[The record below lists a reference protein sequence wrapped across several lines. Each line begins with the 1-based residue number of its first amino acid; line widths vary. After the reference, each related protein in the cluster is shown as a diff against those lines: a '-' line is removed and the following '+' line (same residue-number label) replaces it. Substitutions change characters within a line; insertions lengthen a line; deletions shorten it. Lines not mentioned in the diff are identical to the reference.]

1 MNDEAR
7 DWFFPSATCDRQRAD
22 AHTAAMTESQGH
34 TESRPTLPLLFI
46 MGATGN
52 MGGELARQLLV
63 AGANVRVGV
72 RSPERVKESGAFA
85 GAEIARF
92 DASDASTF
100 GALDGVQRMFLLW
113 PPGTDVKRDVLPVIA
128 AARERGIEQIVFL
141 SILGAERI
149 RIVPHRRVE
158 QALEASGMDWVFLR
172 ASYFMQNLSG
182 VHRDDI
188 RVRRE
193 IFLPAGQGRTSFVD
207 VRDVAA
213 VGAKALM
220 EGHRDRA
227 YNLTGNA
234 ALTYTEAADIFS
246 VTLGRRVRYVSP
258 SPIHFVRVVHQRGTP
273 WALTLLMLAEYTVA
287 RLGLAGEVTTTVA
300 ELLGRPPI
308 SLRRFAE
315 DFREVWL

>member
-1 MNDEAR
+1 
-7 DWFFPSATCDRQRAD
+7 
-22 AHTAAMTESQGH
+22 MTEFRDRV
-34 TESRPTLPLLFI
+34 ESLPTLPLLFV

-52 MGGELARQLLV
+52 MGGEIARQLLSV
-63 AGANVRVGV
+63 GARVRLGV
-72 RSPERVKESGAFA
+72 RSPERITTSGAFA
-85 GAEIARF
+85 GAEIAHF

-113 PPGTDVKRDVLPVIA
+113 PPGTNVTRDVLPVIA
-128 AARERGIEQIVFL
+128 AAKQRGIHQIVFL

-158 QALEASGMDWVFLR
+158 EALEASGMDWVFLR
-172 ASYFMQNLSG
+172 ASYFMQNLSS

-213 VGAKALM
+213 VGAKALL
-220 EGHRDRA
+220 EGHRHCA
-227 YNLTGNA
+227 YNLTGSA
-234 ALTYTEAADIFS
+234 ALTYAEAADIFS
-246 VTLGRRVRYVSP
+246 VTLGKRVRYVDAP
-258 SPIHFVRVVHQRGTP
+258 PIRFVRVVHQRGTP
-273 WALTLLMLAEYTVA
+273 WTFALFMLAEYTVA
-287 RLGLAGEVTTTVA
+287 KLGLAGEVTTAVP

-315 DFREVWL
+315 DFHEVWL

>member
-1 MNDEAR
+1 
-7 DWFFPSATCDRQRAD
+7 
-22 AHTAAMTESQGH
+22 MTEPQVATDLASA
-34 TESRPTLPLLFI
+34 SPLLFV

-52 MGGELARQLLV
+52 MGGELARQLLA
-63 AGANVRVGV
+63 AGARVRVGV
-72 RSPERVKESGAFA
+72 RSPERVAESGAFA
-85 GAEIARF
+85 GADIARF

-100 GALDGVQRMFLLW
+100 GALDGVGRMFLLW
-113 PPGTDVKRDVLPVIA
+113 PPGTDVTQDVLPVIA
-128 AARERGIEQIVFL
+128 AAKARGVGQIVFL

-149 RIVPHRRVE
+149 RVVPHRRVE
-158 QALEASGMDWVFLR
+158 QALEASGMAWVFLR

-220 EGHRDRA
+220 EGHRNHA
-227 YNLTGNA
+227 YNLTGGA
-234 ALTYTEAADIFS
+234 ALTYAEAADIFS
-246 VTLGRRVRYVSP
+246 VTLGQRIRYVNP
-258 SPIHFVRVVHQRGTP
+258 SPIRFVRVAHGRGAA
-273 WALTLLMLAEYTVA
+273 WRFALFMLAEYTVA
-287 RLGLAGEVTTTVA
+287 KLGLAGEVTSTVA
-300 ELLGRPPI
+300 EVLARPPI

-315 DFREVWL
+315 DFRDVWL